1 VYFKKILLYGAET
14 WTCTKKEERKIQATE
29 MKFLRAI
36 MGKTMKDRIRN
47 AHIREEL
54 RMEDIQ
60 KQIEGNRLRWLR
72 HVKRMIG
79 TEYKRDY

>member
-1 VYFKKILLYGAET
+1 
-14 WTCTKKEERKIQATE
+14 

-36 MGKTMKDRIRN
+36 MGKTKKDSIRN

-60 KQIEGNRLRWLR
+60 NQIKGHRLKWFG
-72 HVKRMIG
+72 HVKRMDEHRIP
-79 TEYKRDY
+79 K